1 MPRTNMFLPA
11 SILIGAAILGGSV
24 LSTSADATKTN
35 AAAQGDIGLVDI
47 YDIVDIV
54 IMGED
59 KTAERNNFEADGAS
73 RVQPIENRLM
83 QLQSEIQTAD
93 PSAQNTQQ
101 LYAEYQQLSQMLNQ
115 TTNQINQDYQKMLA
129 GQIADAYV
137 MVHGAVNEVAQEQGY
152 TFVFATR
159 RDTDLVQVNSLTG
172 VTQEILARPLVT
184 PAESVDITDAVR
196 EHMGLPTL
204 EAVMERIEAEEAEAA
219 AQAEQ
224 AAQDAANAQN
234 NGAEDAPEPESS
246 ED

>member
-1 MPRTNMFLPA
+1 MPRTTMFLPA
-11 SILIGAAILGGSV
+11 SILIGASILGASI

-54 IMGED
+54 IMGDE
-59 KTAERNNFEADGAS
+59 KSAEREEFEAQGAA

-83 QLQSEIQTAD
+83 QLQSQIQTAD
-93 PSAQNTQQ
+93 PSAQETQQ
-101 LYAEYQQLSQMLNQ
+101 LYGEYQQLSQMLNQ
-115 TTNQINQDYQKMLA
+115 TTNQINQDYQKMLS
-129 GQIADAYV
+129 GQIADAYIL
-137 MVHGAVNEVAQEQGY
+137 VHTAVNEVAEEQGY

-184 PAESVDITDAVR
+184 PAESVDLTDAVR

-204 EAVMERIEAEEAEAA
+204 EDVMARIEAEQAEAEAA
-219 AQAEQ
+219 AEAEAQ
-224 AAQDAANAQN
+224 AAEEAN
-234 NGAEDAPEPESS
+234 DDSS
-246 ED
+246 DE